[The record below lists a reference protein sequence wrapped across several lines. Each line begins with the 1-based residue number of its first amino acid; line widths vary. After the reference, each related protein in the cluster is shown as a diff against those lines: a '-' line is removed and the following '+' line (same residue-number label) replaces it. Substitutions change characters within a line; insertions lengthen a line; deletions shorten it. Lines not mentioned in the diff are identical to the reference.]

1 MNAFYIDREQ
11 LMEHEP
17 HHFTAEASELGFSP
31 GRWPTALRLSR
42 FGNDQP
48 LQLQGIVK
56 DDEGDVLFANYCQ
69 GNGCI
74 TLKVFND

>member
-1 MNAFYIDREQ
+1 MTTFHATNNG

-17 HHFTAEASELGFSP
+17 HHFTAEASEIGLPVGHWPHLISVP
-31 GRWPTALRLSR
+31 GL
-42 FGNDQP
+42 GNDQP
-48 LQLQGIVK
+48 LQLQGLVK
-56 DDEGDVLFANYCQ
+56 DNEGDILFANYRQ